1 MKLIYSVSAGIL
13 LLAVLALGIYGMGR
27 SLWLDEAWVANS
39 IQEPSL
45 AAMFDYPGWLQTSPP
60 LFLLLAR
67 ASVRVLGASNVAFR
81 VVPLLLALAA
91 AAGMLAVSRRLLRPS
106 LALLATAVV
115 AFDPTAIEYSRTLK
129 PYSGELAATALLL
142 LAAVRYLQ
150 QPDRPRYLWLLAAVA
165 VAMPLAYSAVFLVP
179 GIVFAIW
186 RSGQILLLRDRPVAS
201 AQKWQVT
208 DLPHPRRD
216 LSLFNPASPEAGLSR
231 DREGATMGLLPTN
244 GDEKHAKG
252 RMPGERS
259 VAPSVIFN
267 RAVLAALAAGIL
279 LAMYWLSIRPNLAPE
294 LRAFWAV
301 DADRGMTAGL
311 WFALIFCVAAA
322 IRAGL
327 RRDWPMIVCLLP
339 CLLLAASGAL
349 GWYPVSHRTRL
360 FALPCFTLA
369 VMMTVEDLLRRWSNR
384 TAINV
389 AALALAIGIA
399 GYAASAQVIE
409 RRAVPEE
416 DFAAAVRFLESHVQ
430 PGDLVLVH
438 ACCKEGFLLYSA
450 MDAWNPPRVLYGDTG
465 WPCCA
470 RGKDARPGLSTE
482 RAVIADLDA
491 KIPRGYSGRIWLLFT
506 TRPTHWSYVGID
518 EGELWRKHLW
528 ERGCPPGP
536 YLRFENL
543 AVSPMDCMSAR

>member
-1 MKLIYSVSAGIL
+1 
-13 LLAVLALGIYGMGR
+13 
-27 SLWLDEAWVANS
+27 
-39 IQEPSL
+39 
-45 AAMFDYPGWLQTSPP
+45 
-60 LFLLLAR
+60 
-67 ASVRVLGASNVAFR
+67 
-81 VVPLLLALAA
+81 
-91 AAGMLAVSRRLLRPS
+91 
-106 LALLATAVV
+106 
-115 AFDPTAIEYSRTLK
+115 
-129 PYSGELAATALLL
+129 
-142 LAAVRYLQ
+142 
-150 QPDRPRYLWLLAAVA
+150 
-165 VAMPLAYSAVFLVP
+165 
-179 GIVFAIW
+179 
-186 RSGQILLLRDRPVAS
+186 
-201 AQKWQVT
+201 
-208 DLPHPRRD
+208 
-216 LSLFNPASPEAGLSR
+216 
-231 DREGATMGLLPTN
+231 MGLLPTN

-279 LAMYWLSIRPNLAPE
+279 LAMYWLSIRPNLSPE
-294 LRAFWAV
+294 LRDFWAV

-416 DFAAAVRFLESHVQ
+416 DFAAAVRFLESHVRAGGSRAGACVLQ
-430 PGDLVLVH
+430 GRVPPVFRDGRLESAARSLRRYGMAMLRPRQGRAAGALHRTRGNRRSGREDSSRLLRPDLAPVHHPAHALELCRHRRRGALAQASLGARLPAGAVLALRESGRQSNGLH
-438 ACCKEGFLLYSA
+438 ERALDEPTWGGRRLCTQSRA
-450 MDAWNPPRVLYGDTG
+450 PTP
-465 WPCCA
+465 
-470 RGKDARPGLSTE
+470 RPGLHL
-482 RAVIADLDA
+482 AQA
-491 KIPRGYSGRIWLLFT
+491 
-506 TRPTHWSYVGID
+506 D
-518 EGELWRKHLW
+518 EGVG
-528 ERGCPPGP
+528 RGSGDPPSDEVRPRARRTPRSGLLGAGRRGRRRRVGGP
-536 YLRFENL
+536 AHKR
-543 AVSPMDCMSAR
+543 